1 MFTFKPP
8 FVIPYQMV
16 GQILKNKNCLNY
28 FLYIYVLFW
37 YANIKIIFKNKK
49 NIILIYFQVKYNL
62 KNNRYYI
69 FKLFLKDENNNL
81 KNNFILYFIYHLTNK
96 KFKYLY
102 FIYWILN
109 IYLDIHYL
117 NHIVWASLIIFIS

>member
-49 NIILIYFQVKYNL
+49 NIILIYFQVK
-62 KNNRYYI
+62 
-69 FKLFLKDENNNL
+69 NNL
-81 KNNFILYFIYHLTNK
+81 KNNQTLSQGWK
-96 KFKYLY
+96 
-102 FIYWILN
+102 
-109 IYLDIHYL
+109 
-117 NHIVWASLIIFIS
+117 